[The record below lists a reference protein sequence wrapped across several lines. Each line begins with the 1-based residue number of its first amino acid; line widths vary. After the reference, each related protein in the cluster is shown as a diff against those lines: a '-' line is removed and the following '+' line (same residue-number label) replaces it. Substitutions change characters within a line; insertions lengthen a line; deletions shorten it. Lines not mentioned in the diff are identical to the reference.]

1 MGDPDAVLTLPDGR
15 QAQWWDGGDP
25 RGSAVFF
32 FRGCPDTRHAA
43 RSGADAARELGI
55 RLVAVNRPGYG
66 RSTSTESDHVSVAD
80 DTVAVADLLGID
92 RFAALGMSVGGPYA
106 LVCAARHPDRVRSL
120 ALVSAPG
127 MIVEMDPPWHRD
139 DLTTDEQDFFH
150 TLSKGSVAEAV
161 AVMRPDFESYVDQL
175 DPGDTDDPALVRRW
189 MVGIDPVDAE
199 LLVSFSDAELAES
212 VREALEQPEGYLRD
226 AAVTF
231 RTWEFRPETV
241 TCPTSLWYGA
251 LDRNHPV
258 RNGRWL
264 ADRIHGA
271 TLTELDGTAHL
282 GALLTR
288 WEAILGSLL

>member
-1 MGDPDAVLTLPDGR
+1 
-15 QAQWWDGGDP
+15 
-25 RGSAVFF
+25 
-32 FRGCPDTRHAA
+32 
-43 RSGADAARELGI
+43 
-55 RLVAVNRPGYG
+55 
-66 RSTSTESDHVSVAD
+66 
-80 DTVAVADLLGID
+80 
-92 RFAALGMSVGGPYA
+92 
-106 LVCAARHPDRVRSL
+106 
-120 ALVSAPG
+120 
-127 MIVEMDPPWHRD
+127 
-139 DLTTDEQDFFH
+139 
-150 TLSKGSVAEAV
+150 
-161 AVMRPDFESYVDQL
+161 MRPDFENYLDQL
-175 DPGDTDDPALVRRW
+175 DPGDTDDPALIRRW

-264 ADRIHGA
+264 ADRIPGA

-288 WEAILGSLL
+288 WEAILGFAALTSPRSPRRRSGWCHGIERGRLVEWWLVAGRSMRPRRVPQM